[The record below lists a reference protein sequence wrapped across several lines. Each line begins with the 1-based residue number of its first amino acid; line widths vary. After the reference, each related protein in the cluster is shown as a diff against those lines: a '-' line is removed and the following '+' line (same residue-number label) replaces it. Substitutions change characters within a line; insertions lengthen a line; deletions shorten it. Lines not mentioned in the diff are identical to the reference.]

1 VSYSPYV
8 SPSTANLIAEYTIP
22 SIRATLTELLNL
34 GELESCFCCSKHLIN
49 FFLGRALG
57 FPDGDDGLPSSLVDS
72 ILNNTARLHTAP
84 ESSHTPSM
92 MLDTE
97 KGQAIEVEV
106 ILGEVVRMARQVN
119 VDIPASARYF
129 RLERRALT
137 TKLAR

>member
-1 VSYSPYV
+1 MILLFKTSYQ
-8 SPSTANLIAEYTIP
+8 
-22 SIRATLTELLNL
+22 
-34 GELESCFCCSKHLIN
+34 

-57 FPDGDDGLPSSLVDS
+57 FPDGDDGLSSSLVDS
-72 ILNNTARLHTAP
+72 ILNDTARLHTAP

-92 MLDTE
+92 MLDAE

-106 ILGEVVRMARQVN
+106 ILGEVVRMARQAS

-129 RLERRALT
+129 WLEHRALT